1 MAILEINCPIKSMEL
16 NDQYWNNRYLQM
28 DTGWDLKAVSPP
40 LKRYFDQPSQPLGRV
55 FIPGCGQ
62 AHEAEYLLELGVK
75 QVVLLD
81 FAPALVQQLR
91 QKFGDTAVDVQEG
104 DIFEHSGTYD
114 TIVEQ
119 TLFCAIDPVRR
130 MEYVMKMA
138 DLLHTNGVWI
148 GLLFNRHFD
157 KVGPPF
163 GGTKEEY
170 ENLMKNHFHILY
182 MKESADSAQ
191 PRLGTELFFI
201 AKKK

>member
-163 GGTKEEY
+163 GGTKAEY

-182 MKESADSAQ
+182 MKESADSVQ

>member
-1 MAILEINCPIKSMEL
+1 MEL

-28 DTGWDLKAVSPP
+28 DTGWDLKSVSPP
-40 LKRYFDQPSQPLGRV
+40 LKRYFDKPIQPMGRV

-62 AHEAEYLLELGVK
+62 AHEAEYLLELGLE

-81 FAPALVQQLR
+81 FAPALVQHLR
-91 QKFGDTAVDVQEG
+91 QKFENTAVDVREG
-104 DIFEHSGTYD
+104 DIFDHLGSYD

-119 TLFCAIDPVRR
+119 TLFCAIDPARR
-130 MEYVMKMA
+130 AEYVMKMA
-138 DLLHTNGVWI
+138 DLLHKDGVWI

-157 KVGPPF
+157 KAGPPF
-163 GGTKEEY
+163 GGTQAEY
-170 ENLMKNHFHILY
+170 EDLMKDHFQIIH
-182 MKESADSAQ
+182 MNESTDSVQ